1 MINRRSFF
9 KNAGALALGSL
20 AIPAIAKGS
29 NLLAMQNY
37 AITGEKKL
45 KTIGLQLYSVKD
57 VLEKDLKGTL
67 QQLATIGYKEIESYP
82 GSKGHYYGMEPKA
95 FSSMLHDMGLKL
107 ISSHFGSGTR
117 EGKAESWH
125 QATMLT
131 KLDEL
136 ADKAAQTGQKYLTCS
151 WMDKS
156 LRNTPDDLKRTAE
169 LFNAVGE
176 TCKKAGLQF
185 AYHNHAFEFE
195 KVGDS
200 LIYDFMLANTDP
212 RLVQWEMDIFWLV
225 AGNHDPVTYFKKY
238 PNRFPLGHVK
248 DMDKQD
254 QKKNTEIGTGS
265 ITYTEILKE
274 AKKNGMQHFIVE
286 QESFT
291 RPSIESMQINYKNLS
306 AMNV

>member
-9 KNAGALALGSL
+9 KNAGALALGTL
-20 AIPAIAKGS
+20 VLPAISKGS
-29 NLLAMQNY
+29 NLLSSKNAF
-37 AITGEKKL
+37 GEKKL
-45 KTIGLQLYSVKD
+45 GSIGLQLYSVKD
-57 VLEKDLKGTL
+57 VLEQDLKGTL
-67 QQLATIGYKEIESYP
+67 QQLAKMGYKEVESYP
-82 GSKGHYYGMEPKA
+82 GSKGHYYGLEPKEFA
-95 FSSMLHDMGLKL
+95 AMLNGLGLKL

-117 EGKAESWH
+117 DGKAESWH

-131 KLDEL
+131 RLDEL
-136 ADKAAQTGQKYLTCS
+136 AGKAAETGQKYLTCS

-156 LRNTPDDLKRTAE
+156 LRTSPDDLKRTAD
-169 LFNAVGE
+169 LFNSVGE

-200 LIYDFMLANTDP
+200 LIYDYMLENTDP
-212 RLVQWEMDIFWLV
+212 KLVQWEMDIFWLV
-225 AGNHDPVTYFKKY
+225 AGNYDPVTYFKKY

-254 QKKNTEIGTGS
+254 KKKNTEIGTGS
-265 ITYTEILKE
+265 IDYASILKE
-274 AKKNGMQHFIVE
+274 AKKYGMKHFIVE

-291 RPSIESMQINYKNLS
+291 RPSIESMKMNYTNL
-306 AMNV
+306 AGLNV

>member
-1 MINRRSFF
+1 MISRRSFF
-9 KNAGALALGSL
+9 KNAGALALGAL
-20 AIPAIAKGS
+20 VLPAIGKSSG
-29 NLLAMQNY
+29 LLSDQASLLDTNKLQNVG
-37 AITGEKKL
+37 I
-45 KTIGLQLYSVKD
+45 QLYSVKD
-57 VLEKDLKGTL
+57 VLEQDLEGTL
-67 QQLATIGYKEIESYP
+67 QKLAAMGYKEVESYP

-95 FSSMLHDMGLKL
+95 FAAMLNGMGLKL
-107 ISSHFGSGTR
+107 VSSHFGSGTR

-131 KLDEL
+131 RFDEL
-136 ADKAAQTGQKYLTCS
+136 VGKAAETGQKYLTCS

-169 LFNAVGE
+169 LFNTVGA

-200 LIYDFMLANTDP
+200 LIYDYMLENTDP
-212 RLVQWEMDIFWLV
+212 KLVQWEMDIFWLV
-225 AGNHDPVTYFKKY
+225 AGNYDPVAYFKKY

-248 DMDKQD
+248 DMDKAD
-254 QKKNTEIGTGS
+254 KKKNTEIGSGS
-265 ITYTEILKE
+265 INYASILKA
-274 AKKNGMQHFIVE
+274 AKQNGMQHFIVE

-291 RPSIESMQINYKNLS
+291 RPSIESMQINYKNL
-306 AMNV
+306 AGMNV